1 MWGIMPQLSGL
12 TTTILDF
19 TNDLS
24 PLIVGLIGLTWL
36 SAGMIA
42 VMAIQHYLLQRANPA
57 EKRVSTP
64 RDHRDA
70 A

>member
-1 MWGIMPQLSGL
+1 MWGIVPQSGL

-24 PLIVGLIGLTWL
+24 PLIVGFIGLTWL
-36 SAGMIA
+36 SAAMIA
-42 VMAIQHYLLQRANPA
+42 VRAIKHYLSQKSKSA
-57 EKRVSTP
+57 EEPTAIP
-64 RDHRDA
+64 TNHRDA